1 MKLQDAYF
9 SEKNKFGGWDM
20 IGYAAPGG
28 SKGASSE
35 SNNFEYNAADVDT
48 DEATSTGSAVGWK
61 AKNIAKLNDCDSDY
75 HWTITLGAIG
85 STTTVSSYT
94 SAVDDTE
101 CKALTPT
108 FDQIGK

>member
-1 MKLQDAYF
+1 
-9 SEKNKFGGWDM
+9 M

-35 SNNFEYNAADVDT
+35 SNNFEYNADNIAT
-48 DEATSTGSAVGWK
+48 NEATNTAGGVGWK
-61 AKNIAKLNDCDSDY
+61 AKNLAKLNDCTSGY
-75 HWTITLGAIG
+75 HWTITLGAVT
-85 STTTVSSYT
+85 STTTVSQYT
-94 SAVDDTE
+94 ASAGTDAA